1 MKRFYS
7 LPMAIFYAIFAL
19 FFSAWL
25 CVVVMVFKN
34 ADEFPISALIV
45 CCLLLAVLILFC
57 MCMVLFSLRKITIT
71 NLYVKI
77 TFLGRIITCLA
88 VESIADIVIYN
99 KRGANLYT
107 VVFSESPVSEMSL
120 RRAKK
125 NRRSD
130 IQFTLSQKEL
140 AHISETIDKPIK
152 KAVR

>member
-1 MKRFYS
+1 
-7 LPMAIFYAIFAL
+7 
-19 FFSAWL
+19 
-25 CVVVMVFKN
+25 
-34 ADEFPISALIV
+34 
-45 CCLLLAVLILFC
+45 

-140 AHISETIDKPIK
+140 AHISEIIDKPIK

>member
-57 MCMVLFSLRKITIT
+57 MCMVLFSLPK
-71 NLYVKI
+71 NNDYKFVCQNYV
-77 TFLGRIITCLA
+77 FGQNH
-88 VESIADIVIYN
+88 Y
-99 KRGANLYT
+99 
-107 VVFSESPVSEMSL
+107 
-120 RRAKK
+120 
-125 NRRSD
+125 
-130 IQFTLSQKEL
+130 LSC
-140 AHISETIDKPIK
+140 
-152 KAVR
+152 R

>member
-1 MKRFYS
+1 M
-7 LPMAIFYAIFAL
+7 
-19 FFSAWL
+19 
-25 CVVVMVFKN
+25 
-34 ADEFPISALIV
+34 
-45 CCLLLAVLILFC
+45 
-57 MCMVLFSLRKITIT
+57 
-71 NLYVKI
+71 
-77 TFLGRIITCLA
+77 
-88 VESIADIVIYN
+88 IYN

-140 AHISETIDKPIK
+140 AHISEIIDKPIK

>member
-1 MKRFYS
+1 
-7 LPMAIFYAIFAL
+7 
-19 FFSAWL
+19 
-25 CVVVMVFKN
+25 
-34 ADEFPISALIV
+34 
-45 CCLLLAVLILFC
+45 
-57 MCMVLFSLRKITIT
+57 MVLFSLRKITIT

-140 AHISETIDKPIK
+140 AHISEIIDKPIK